1 MSQMKKPRSIPGRPG
16 GCYHCQGGT
25 QDCICPASSAFRA
38 EVNVA
43 KTDQVGALLDERH
56 KTHGSFATNAAAGQT
71 LRNFFRKSKGWELA
85 TDRQREALEY
95 IAGKLSRI
103 LSGQPGHADHW
114 DDIAGYAKLAANPDL
129 QR

>member
-1 MSQMKKPRSIPGRPG
+1 MSEYPDRNPN
-16 GCYHCQGGT
+16 CYPHPVQ
-25 QDCICPASSAFRA
+25 SA
-38 EVNVA
+38 EGVVS
-43 KTDQVGALLDERH
+43 TEMLLDERR
-56 KTHGSFATNAAAGQT
+56 KTHGSFAQNAAAGQT
-71 LRNFFRKSKGWELA
+71 LRNFFRKSKGWEMA
-85 TDRQREALEY
+85 TDRQREALDY